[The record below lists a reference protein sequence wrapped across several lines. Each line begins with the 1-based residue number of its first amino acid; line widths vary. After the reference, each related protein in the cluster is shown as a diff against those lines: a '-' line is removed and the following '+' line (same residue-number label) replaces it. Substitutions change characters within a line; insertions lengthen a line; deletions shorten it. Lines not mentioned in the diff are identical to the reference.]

1 MGLDLAIKNGTIVD
15 GSGAPRFRADIGIQ
29 DGQIVEI
36 GRIRSGAKQVIDAEG
51 RVVAPGFIDGHTH
64 MDAQVAWDPLGS
76 CSCWH
81 GVTSVIMGNCGFA
94 LAPCQPD
101 QREWIARC
109 LEAVE
114 DIPTEAMMAGI
125 NWTWE
130 TFPEYLG
137 NVDKLP
143 KAINYGAFL
152 GHSALRMYIMGERS
166 LSETA
171 SEDDLRRMGVS
182 ISEALKAGAL
192 GFSTSRASTHVTP
205 DGSPIASRIADW
217 TEIDYLVDVMAQ
229 HNRGIFQIGPDVSSG
244 EAHESFLARLKKV
257 AVDSG
262 RPVMFGT
269 LSTHQGVD
277 PYPWESQM
285 QYLDD
290 TVASGGRVYGQTTT
304 KPIIALFSVKS
315 YLPFDNLPAWRELR
329 NLPISEQQQRFTDPD
344 IRRALVAAEA
354 GMKPRG
360 NTFQGGG
367 AATTDPKKPDYG
379 NLFALKGVDWDDPT
393 VEEVAQQRNQHPV
406 EAMLD
411 LMVENE
417 DQLFV
422 QPLVNETPDDV
433 LGMLRHPRTLATFSD
448 SGAHVCQE
456 MGSSLQTHLLSYWV
470 RKREMFS
477 LEEAVRMV
485 TFDNA
490 SAFELADRGLLRPGY
505 RADIVVFD
513 EATIKPRLPTVES
526 DLPGGSRRLVQKAD
540 GISATVVNG
549 VPTFLDGESTGN
561 YPGEVLRGFGQTSDQ

>member
-15 GSGAPRFRADIGIQ
+15 GSGAPRFQADIGIQ

-51 RVVAPGFIDGHTH
+51 RVVSPGFIDGHTH

-152 GHSALRMYIMGERS
+152 GHSALRMYTMGERS

-171 SEDDLRRMGVS
+171 SEDDLRRMGAS
-182 ISEALKAGAL
+182 ISEALKVGAL

-244 EAHESFLARLKKV
+244 EAHEIFLARLKKV

-354 GMKPRG
+354 GMKSRD

-477 LEEAVRMV
+477 LEEAVRMI

-549 VPTFLDGESTGN
+549 VPTFLHGESTDN

>member
-15 GSGAPRFRADIGIQ
+15 GSGAPRFQADIGIQ

-51 RVVAPGFIDGHTH
+51 RVVSPGFIDGHTH

-130 TFPEYLG
+130 TFPEYLA

-152 GHSALRMYIMGERS
+152 GHSALRMYTMGERS

-171 SEDDLRRMGVS
+171 SEDDLRRMGAS

-244 EAHESFLARLKKV
+244 EAHEIFLARLKKV

-354 GMKPRG
+354 GMKPRD

-549 VPTFLDGESTGN
+549 VPTFLHGESTDN